1 MSSLD
6 VIVDLDVEILL
17 RPCKRYRW
25 CSLTLE
31 GHHGD
36 GLG

>member
-1 MSSLD
+1 
-6 VIVDLDVEILL
+6 VIVDLDIEIWL

-25 CSLTLE
+25 GRLMFK
-31 GHHGD
+31 GHRGD